1 MEFKVNKIDAVK
13 QEVEFELTY
22 SDLAPHFEKAFQ
34 KYQKKAEIPG
44 FRKGKAPVS
53 MIKRMYGDMIE
64 QASLE
69 DVANEVY
76 KNYLDENK
84 VQPLGE
90 AQMVDMDYEAK
101 QIFKFK
107 IKYEVKPD
115 FELADY
121 KGVEVNRT
129 IHNVDEKMID
139 DEVKYLQ
146 SKHVTYEEA
155 PKADGDEFT
164 ITMDVQ
170 KLDDSGIE
178 LIGQGDK
185 DVRFYLNDPQINK
198 EFKEQ
203 LEEVAVGEERILN
216 LPAQEEGKTEKYKV
230 LCKKVEKVVFPQLN
244 EEFFKNIYKDEDI
257 KTVEAFREKVKT
269 DLEGIYKNIGDQEIR
284 NNIVNELIKLND
296 VTVPDA
302 LVENIL
308 NSYVEDVKNQNPKRQ
323 LPKEFDEEEYRKQ
336 KRVDAILQVKW
347 YLIRDKI
354 IEAEKM
360 EVTDKD
366 IEPVIEADAKKYNL
380 PVDKI
385 KSVYENN
392 PDVKYRVLDDK
403 LMNFLIENAKIKDV
417 EKHDHSHD
425 DHDHD
430 HDHKH
435 DSEETKKE
443 TKPKKPRKKKAE

>member
-22 SDLAPHFEKAFQ
+22 ADLAPHFEKAFQ

-69 DVANEVY
+69 DVANDVY

-107 IKYEVKPD
+107 IKYETRPD
-115 FELADY
+115 FELAEY

-170 KLDDSGIE
+170 KLDDAGIE
-178 LIGQGDK
+178 IIGQGDK

-230 LCKKVEKVVFPQLN
+230 LCKKVEKVVFPELN
-244 EEFFKNIYKDEDI
+244 EEFFKNIYKDEEI
-257 KTVEAFREKVKT
+257 KSIEAFREKVKN

-296 VTVPDA
+296 ITAPDA

-308 NSYVEDVKNQNPKRQ
+308 NSYIEDVKNQNPKRQ

-425 DHDHD
+425 DHDHE
-430 HDHKH
+430 HDHEH
-435 DSEETKKE
+435 EGEETKKE
-443 TKPKKPRKKKAE
+443 AKPKKPRKKKAE

>member
-1 MEFKVNKIDAVK
+1 MEFKINKIDAVK

-22 SDLAPHFEKAFQ
+22 ADLAPHFEKAFQ

-69 DVANEVY
+69 DVANDVY
-76 KNYLDENK
+76 KNYLDENH
-84 VQPLGE
+84 VHPLGE

-101 QIFKFK
+101 QLFKFK
-107 IKYEVKPD
+107 IKYEIKPE

-129 IHNVDEKMID
+129 IHNVDEKMVD

-146 SKHVTYEEA
+146 SKHVTYEDA
-155 PKADGDEFT
+155 PKADGDEFSL
-164 ITMDVQ
+164 TMDVQ
-170 KLDDSGIE
+170 KLDETGTEI
-178 LIGQGDK
+178 IGQSDK

-203 LEEVAVGEERILN
+203 LAEISVGEERILN
-216 LPAQEEGKTEKYKV
+216 LPGQEEGTIEKYKV
-230 LCKKVEKVVFPQLN
+230 LCKKVDKVIFPELN
-244 EEFFKNIYKDEDI
+244 EDFFKSIYKDEEI
-257 KTVEAFREKVKT
+257 KTTEEFRGKVKKE
-269 DLEGIYKNIGDQEIR
+269 LEGIYKNIADQEIR
-284 NNIVNELIKLND
+284 NNIVSELIKLNEIP
-296 VTVPDA
+296 VPDA

-308 NSYVEDVKNQNPKRQ
+308 NSYIEDVKNQNPKRQ
-323 LPKEFDEEEYRKQ
+323 LPKEFDEEEYRKT
-336 KRVDAILQVKW
+336 KRADAILQVKW

-354 IEAEKM
+354 IEMEKI

-366 IEPVIEADAKKYNL
+366 LEPVIEADAKKYNL
-380 PVDKI
+380 PVEKI
-385 KSVYENN
+385 KAVYENN

-417 EKHDHSHD
+417 ERHDHSHD
-425 DHDHD
+425 DGGEHDHGD
-430 HDHKH
+430 EK
-435 DSEETKKE
+435 KKE
-443 TKPKKPRKKKAE
+443 AKPKKPRKKKTE

>member
-13 QEVEFELTY
+13 QEVEFELSY
-22 SDLAPHFEKAFQ
+22 ADLAPHFEKAFQ

-53 MIKRMYGDMIE
+53 MIKRMYGEMIE

-69 DVANEVY
+69 DVANDVY
-76 KNYLDENK
+76 KNYLDENN

-107 IKYEVKPD
+107 IKYETRPD
-115 FELADY
+115 FELAEY

-129 IHNVDEKMID
+129 IHKVDEKMID

-170 KLDDSGIE
+170 KLDDAGIE
-178 LIGQGDK
+178 IIGQGDK

-230 LCKKVEKVVFPQLN
+230 LCKKVEKVVFPELN
-244 EEFFKNIYKDEDI
+244 EEFFKNIYKDEEI
-257 KTVEAFREKVKT
+257 KTIEAFREKLKN

-284 NNIVNELIKLND
+284 NNIFNELIKLND
-296 VTVPDA
+296 ITAPDA

-308 NSYVEDVKNQNPKRQ
+308 NSYIEDVKNQNPKRQ

-417 EKHDHSHD
+417 EKHDQSHD
-425 DHDHD
+425 DHDHE
-430 HDHKH
+430 HEHEGK
-435 DSEETKKE
+435 ETKKDA
-443 TKPKKPRKKKAE
+443 KPKKPRKKKAE

>member
-13 QEVEFELTY
+13 QEVEFELSY
-22 SDLAPHFEKAFQ
+22 ADLAPHFEKAFQ

-69 DVANEVY
+69 DVANDVY

-129 IHNVDEKMID
+129 VHNIDEKMID

-170 KLDDSGIE
+170 KLDDAGIE
-178 LIGQGDK
+178 IIGQGDK

-230 LCKKVEKVVFPQLN
+230 LCKKVEKVVFPELN
-244 EEFFKNIYKDEDI
+244 EDFFKNIYKDEEI
-257 KTVEAFREKVKT
+257 KTVDEFRVKVKK
-269 DLEGIYKNIGDQEIR
+269 DLEGIYKNIADQEIR

-296 VTVPDA
+296 ITVPDA

-308 NSYVEDVKNQNPKRQ
+308 NSYVEDVKNQNPKRR
-323 LPKEFDEEEYRKQ
+323 LPNEFDEEEFRKQ

-380 PVDKI
+380 PVEKI
-385 KSVYENN
+385 KSVYESN

-403 LMNFLIENAKIKDV
+403 LMNFLIDNAKIKDV
-417 EKHDHSHD
+417 EKHEHSHD

-430 HDHKH
+430 HDHEH
-435 DSEETKKE
+435 ESEGTKKE
-443 TKPKKPRKKKAE
+443 SKPKKPRKKKAE

>member
-13 QEVEFELTY
+13 QEVEFELSY
-22 SDLAPHFEKAFQ
+22 ADLAPHFEKAFQ

-69 DVANEVY
+69 DVANDVY
-76 KNYLDENK
+76 KNYLDENN

-107 IKYEVKPD
+107 IKYETRPD
-115 FELADY
+115 FELAEY

-170 KLDDSGIE
+170 KLDDAGIE
-178 LIGQGDK
+178 IIGQGDK

-230 LCKKVEKVVFPQLN
+230 LCKKVEKVVFPELN
-244 EEFFKNIYKDEDI
+244 EEFFKNIYKDEEI
-257 KTVEAFREKVKT
+257 KTIEAFREKVKN

-296 VTVPDA
+296 ITAPDA

-308 NSYVEDVKNQNPKRQ
+308 NSYIEDVKNQNPKRQ

-354 IEAEKM
+354 IETEKM

-385 KSVYENN
+385 KSVYESN

-430 HDHKH
+430 HEG
-435 DSEETKKE
+435 EETKKE
-443 TKPKKPRKKKAE
+443 AKPKKPRKKKAE

>member
-22 SDLAPHFEKAFQ
+22 ADLAPHFEKAFQ

-69 DVANEVY
+69 DVANDVY
-76 KNYLDENK
+76 KKYLDENN

-107 IKYEVKPD
+107 IKYEVKPE

-129 IHNVDEKMID
+129 IHTVDEKMID

-170 KLDDSGIE
+170 KLDDAGIE
-178 LIGQGDK
+178 IIGQGDK

-230 LCKKVEKVVFPQLN
+230 LCKKVEKVIFPELN
-244 EEFFKNIYKDEDI
+244 EEFFKNIYKDEEI
-257 KTVEAFREKVKT
+257 KTIEAFREKVKN

-296 VTVPDA
+296 ITVPDA

-323 LPKEFDEEEYRKQ
+323 LPKEFDEEEFRKQ

-366 IEPVIEADAKKYNL
+366 LEPVIEADAKKYNL

-385 KSVYENN
+385 KGVYESN

-403 LMNFLIENAKIKDV
+403 LMNFLIENAAIKDV

-430 HDHKH
+430 H
-435 DSEETKKE
+435 EGGETKKE

>member
-22 SDLAPHFEKAFQ
+22 ADLAPHFEKAFQ

-101 QIFKFK
+101 QLFKFK

-115 FELADY
+115 FELAEY

-155 PKADGDEFT
+155 AKADGDEFT

-170 KLDDSGIE
+170 KLDDAGIE
-178 LIGQGDK
+178 IIGQGDK

-230 LCKKVEKVVFPQLN
+230 LCKKVEKVVFPELN
-244 EEFFKNIYKDEDI
+244 EEFFKNIYKDEEI
-257 KTVEAFREKVKT
+257 KTIEAFREKVKK

-296 VTVPDA
+296 VTAPDA

-308 NSYVEDVKNQNPKRQ
+308 NSYIEDVKNQNPKRQ

-354 IEAEKM
+354 IEAEKI

-366 IEPVIEADAKKYNL
+366 LEPVIEADAKKYNL

-403 LMNFLIENAKIKDV
+403 LMNFLTENAKINDV
-417 EKHDHSHD
+417 EKHEHSHD

-430 HDHKH
+430 HEHEHED
-435 DSEETKKE
+435 TKKE
-443 TKPKKPRKKKAE
+443 AKPKKPRKKKAE

>member
-1 MEFKVNKIDAVK
+1 MEFKINKIDAVK

-22 SDLAPHFEKAFQ
+22 ADLAPHFEKAFQ

-69 DVANEVY
+69 DVANDVY
-76 KNYLDENK
+76 KNYLDENH
-84 VQPLGE
+84 VHPLGE

-101 QIFKFK
+101 QLFKFK
-107 IKYEVKPD
+107 IKYEIKPE

-129 IHNVDEKMID
+129 IHNVDEKMVD

-146 SKHVTYEEA
+146 SKHVTYEDA
-155 PKADGDEFT
+155 PKADGDEFSL
-164 ITMDVQ
+164 TMDVQ
-170 KLDDSGIE
+170 KLDETGTEI
-178 LIGQGDK
+178 IGQSDK

-203 LEEVAVGEERILN
+203 LAEISVGEERILN
-216 LPAQEEGKTEKYKV
+216 LPGQEEGTIEKYKV
-230 LCKKVEKVVFPQLN
+230 LCKKVDKVIFPELN
-244 EEFFKNIYKDEDI
+244 EDFFKSIYKDEEI
-257 KTVEAFREKVKT
+257 KTTEEFRGKVKKE
-269 DLEGIYKNIGDQEIR
+269 LEGIYKNIADQEIR
-284 NNIVNELIKLND
+284 NNIVSELIKLNEIP
-296 VTVPDA
+296 VPDA

-308 NSYVEDVKNQNPKRQ
+308 NSYIEDVKNQNPKRQ
-323 LPKEFDEEEYRKQ
+323 LPKEFDEEEYRKT
-336 KRVDAILQVKW
+336 KRADAILQVKW

-354 IEAEKM
+354 IEMEKI

-366 IEPVIEADAKKYNL
+366 LEPVIEADAKKYNL
-380 PVDKI
+380 PVEKI
-385 KSVYENN
+385 KAVYENN

-417 EKHDHSHD
+417 ERHDHSHD
-425 DHDHD
+425 DGGEHDH
-430 HDHKH
+430 
-435 DSEETKKE
+435 
-443 TKPKKPRKKKAE
+443 

>member
-1 MEFKVNKIDAVK
+1 MEFKINKIDAVK

-22 SDLAPHFEKAFQ
+22 ADLAPHFEKAFQ

-69 DVANEVY
+69 DVANDVY
-76 KNYLDENK
+76 KNYLDENH
-84 VQPLGE
+84 VHPLGE

-101 QIFKFK
+101 QLFKFK
-107 IKYEVKPD
+107 IKYEIKPE

-129 IHNVDEKMID
+129 IHNVDEKMVD

-146 SKHVTYEEA
+146 SKHVTYEDA
-155 PKADGDEFT
+155 PKADGDEFSL
-164 ITMDVQ
+164 TMDVQ
-170 KLDDSGIE
+170 KLDETGTEI
-178 LIGQGDK
+178 IGQSDK

-203 LEEVAVGEERILN
+203 LAEISVGEERILN
-216 LPAQEEGKTEKYKV
+216 LPGQEEGTIEKYKV
-230 LCKKVEKVVFPQLN
+230 LCKKVDKVIFPELN
-244 EEFFKNIYKDEDI
+244 EDFFKSIYKDEEI
-257 KTVEAFREKVKT
+257 KTTEEFRAKVKKE
-269 DLEGIYKNIGDQEIR
+269 LEGIYKNIADQEIR
-284 NNIVNELIKLND
+284 NNIVSELIKLNEIP
-296 VTVPDA
+296 VPDA

-308 NSYVEDVKNQNPKRQ
+308 NSYIEDVKNQNPKRQ
-323 LPKEFDEEEYRKQ
+323 LPKEFDEEEYRKT
-336 KRVDAILQVKW
+336 KRADAILQVKW

-354 IEAEKM
+354 IEMEKI

-366 IEPVIEADAKKYNL
+366 LEPVIEADAKKYNL
-380 PVDKI
+380 PVEKI
-385 KSVYENN
+385 KAVYENN

-417 EKHDHSHD
+417 ERHDHSHD
-425 DHDHD
+425 EGDGHDHGD
-430 HDHKH
+430 EK
-435 DSEETKKE
+435 KKE
-443 TKPKKPRKKKAE
+443 AKPKKPRKKKTE

>member
-22 SDLAPHFEKAFQ
+22 ADLAPHFEKAFQ

-69 DVANEVY
+69 DVANDVY

-107 IKYEVKPD
+107 IKYETRPD
-115 FELADY
+115 FELAEY

-170 KLDDSGIE
+170 KLDDAGIE
-178 LIGQGDK
+178 IIGQGDK

-230 LCKKVEKVVFPQLN
+230 LCKKVEKVVFPELN
-244 EEFFKNIYKDEDI
+244 EEFFKNIYKDEEI
-257 KTVEAFREKVKT
+257 KTIEAFREKVKN

-296 VTVPDA
+296 ITAPDA

-308 NSYVEDVKNQNPKRQ
+308 NSYIEDVKNQNPKRQ

-425 DHDHD
+425 DHDHE
-430 HDHKH
+430 HDHEH
-435 DSEETKKE
+435 EGEETKKE
-443 TKPKKPRKKKAE
+443 AKPKKPRKKKAE

>member
-425 DHDHD
+425 EHDHD

>member
-1 MEFKVNKIDAVK
+1 MEFKINKIDAVK

-22 SDLAPHFEKAFQ
+22 ADLAPHFEKAFQ

-69 DVANEVY
+69 DVANDVY
-76 KNYLDENK
+76 KNYLDENH
-84 VQPLGE
+84 VHPLGE

-101 QIFKFK
+101 QLFKFK
-107 IKYEVKPD
+107 IKYEIKPE

-129 IHNVDEKMID
+129 IHNVDEKMVD

-146 SKHVTYEEA
+146 SKHVTYEDA
-155 PKADGDEFT
+155 PKADGDEFSL
-164 ITMDVQ
+164 TMDVQ
-170 KLDDSGIE
+170 KLDETGTEI
-178 LIGQGDK
+178 IGQSDK

-203 LEEVAVGEERILN
+203 LAEISVGEERILN
-216 LPAQEEGKTEKYKV
+216 LPGQEEGTIEKYKV
-230 LCKKVEKVVFPQLN
+230 LCKKVDKVIFPELN
-244 EEFFKNIYKDEDI
+244 EDFFKSIYKDEEI
-257 KTVEAFREKVKT
+257 KTTEEFREKVKKE
-269 DLEGIYKNIGDQEIR
+269 LEGIYKNIADQEIR
-284 NNIVNELIKLND
+284 NNIVSELIKLNEIP
-296 VTVPDA
+296 VPDA

-308 NSYVEDVKNQNPKRQ
+308 NSYIEDVKNQNPKRQ
-323 LPKEFDEEEYRKQ
+323 LPKEFDEEEYRKT
-336 KRVDAILQVKW
+336 KRADAILQVKW

-354 IEAEKM
+354 IEMEKI

-366 IEPVIEADAKKYNL
+366 LEPVIEADAKKYNL
-380 PVDKI
+380 PVEKI
-385 KSVYENN
+385 KAVYENN

-417 EKHDHSHD
+417 ERHDHSHD
-425 DHDHD
+425 DGDGHDHGD
-430 HDHKH
+430 EK
-435 DSEETKKE
+435 KKE
-443 TKPKKPRKKKAE
+443 TKPKKPRKKKTE

>member
-13 QEVEFELTY
+13 QEVEFELSY
-22 SDLAPHFEKAFQ
+22 ADLAPHFEKAFQ

-69 DVANEVY
+69 DVANDVY
-76 KNYLDENK
+76 KNYLDENN

-107 IKYEVKPD
+107 IKYETRPD
-115 FELADY
+115 FELAEY

-129 IHNVDEKMID
+129 IHKVDEKMID

-170 KLDDSGIE
+170 KLDDAGIE
-178 LIGQGDK
+178 IIGQGDK

-230 LCKKVEKVVFPQLN
+230 LCKKVEKVVFPELN
-244 EEFFKNIYKDEDI
+244 EEFFKNIYKDEEI
-257 KTVEAFREKVKT
+257 KTIEAFREKVKN

-296 VTVPDA
+296 ITAPDA

-308 NSYVEDVKNQNPKRQ
+308 NSYIEDVKNQNPKRQ

-354 IEAEKM
+354 IETEKM

-385 KSVYENN
+385 KSVYESN

-430 HDHKH
+430 HEG
-435 DSEETKKE
+435 EETKKE
-443 TKPKKPRKKKAE
+443 AKPKKPRKKKAE

>member
-13 QEVEFELTY
+13 QEVEFELSY
-22 SDLAPHFEKAFQ
+22 ADLVPHFEKAFQ

-69 DVANEVY
+69 DVANDVY
-76 KNYLDENK
+76 KNYLDENN

-90 AQMVDMDYEAK
+90 AQMLDMDYEAK

-170 KLDDSGIE
+170 KLDDAGIE
-178 LIGQGDK
+178 IIGQGDK

-230 LCKKVEKVVFPQLN
+230 LCKKVEKVVFPELN
-244 EEFFKNIYKDEDI
+244 EEFFKNIYKDEEI
-257 KTVEAFREKVKT
+257 KTVDEFREKVKN

-296 VTVPDA
+296 ITVPDA

-323 LPKEFDEEEYRKQ
+323 LPKEFDEEEFRKQ

-385 KSVYENN
+385 KSVYESN

-417 EKHDHSHD
+417 EKHDHSHE
-425 DHDHD
+425 DHDHEG
-430 HDHKH
+430 
-435 DSEETKKE
+435 EETKKE
-443 TKPKKPRKKKAE
+443 AKPKKPKKKKAE

>member
-22 SDLAPHFEKAFQ
+22 ADLAPHFEKAFQ

-107 IKYEVKPD
+107 IKYETRPD
-115 FELADY
+115 FELAEY

-170 KLDDSGIE
+170 KLDETGIE
-178 LIGQGDK
+178 IIGQGDK

-230 LCKKVEKVVFPQLN
+230 LCKKVEKVIFPELN
-244 EEFFKNIYKDEDI
+244 EEFFKNIYKDDEI
-257 KTVEAFREKVKT
+257 KTIEAFREKVKN
-269 DLEGIYKNIGDQEIR
+269 DLEGIYKNIGDQ
-284 NNIVNELIKLND
+284 
-296 VTVPDA
+296 
-302 LVENIL
+302 
-308 NSYVEDVKNQNPKRQ
+308 
-323 LPKEFDEEEYRKQ
+323 
-336 KRVDAILQVKW
+336 AIL
-347 YLIRDKI
+347 
-354 IEAEKM
+354 
-360 EVTDKD
+360 
-366 IEPVIEADAKKYNL
+366 
-380 PVDKI
+380 
-385 KSVYENN
+385 
-392 PDVKYRVLDDK
+392 
-403 LMNFLIENAKIKDV
+403 LMN
-417 EKHDHSHD
+417 
-425 DHDHD
+425 
-430 HDHKH
+430 
-435 DSEETKKE
+435 
-443 TKPKKPRKKKAE
+443 

>member
-1 MEFKVNKIDAVK
+1 MEFKINKIDAVK

-22 SDLAPHFEKAFQ
+22 ADLAPHFEKAFQ

-69 DVANEVY
+69 DVANDVY
-76 KNYLDENK
+76 KNYLDENH
-84 VQPLGE
+84 VHPLGE

-101 QIFKFK
+101 QLFKFK
-107 IKYEVKPD
+107 IKYEIKPE

-129 IHNVDEKMID
+129 IHNVDEKMVD

-146 SKHVTYEEA
+146 SKHVTYEDA
-155 PKADGDEFT
+155 PKADGDEFSL
-164 ITMDVQ
+164 TMDVQ
-170 KLDDSGIE
+170 KLDETGTEI
-178 LIGQGDK
+178 IGQSDK

-203 LEEVAVGEERILN
+203 LAEISVGEERILN
-216 LPAQEEGKTEKYKV
+216 LPGQEEGTIEKYKV
-230 LCKKVEKVVFPQLN
+230 LCKKVDKVIFPELN
-244 EEFFKNIYKDEDI
+244 EDFFKSIYKDEEI
-257 KTVEAFREKVKT
+257 KTTEEFREKVKKE
-269 DLEGIYKNIGDQEIR
+269 LEGIYKNIADQEIR
-284 NNIVNELIKLND
+284 NNIVSELIKLNEIP
-296 VTVPDA
+296 VPDA

-308 NSYVEDVKNQNPKRQ
+308 NSYIEDVKNQNPKRQ
-323 LPKEFDEEEYRKQ
+323 LPKEFDEEEYRKT
-336 KRVDAILQVKW
+336 KRADAILQVKW

-354 IEAEKM
+354 IEMEKI

-366 IEPVIEADAKKYNL
+366 LVPVIEADAKKYNL
-380 PVDKI
+380 PVEKI
-385 KSVYENN
+385 KAVYENN

-417 EKHDHSHD
+417 ERHVHSHD
-425 DHDHD
+425 EGGEHDHGD
-430 HDHKH
+430 EK
-435 DSEETKKE
+435 KKE
-443 TKPKKPRKKKAE
+443 AKPKKPRKKKTE

>member
-230 LCKKVEKVVFPQLN
+230 LCKKVEKVVFPELN

-425 DHDHD
+425 DHYHD

>member
-1 MEFKVNKIDAVK
+1 MEFKINKIDAVK

-22 SDLAPHFEKAFQ
+22 ADLAPHFEKAFQ

-69 DVANEVY
+69 DVANDVY
-76 KNYLDENK
+76 KNYLDENH
-84 VQPLGE
+84 VHPLGE

-101 QIFKFK
+101 QLFKFK
-107 IKYEVKPD
+107 IKYEIKPE

-129 IHNVDEKMID
+129 IHNVDEKMVD

-146 SKHVTYEEA
+146 SKHVTYEDA
-155 PKADGDEFT
+155 PKADGDEFSL
-164 ITMDVQ
+164 TMDVQ
-170 KLDDSGIE
+170 KLDETGTEI
-178 LIGQGDK
+178 IGQSDK

-203 LEEVAVGEERILN
+203 LAEISVGEERILN
-216 LPAQEEGKTEKYKV
+216 LPGQEEGTIEKYKV
-230 LCKKVEKVVFPQLN
+230 LCKKVDKVIFPELN
-244 EEFFKNIYKDEDI
+244 EDFFKSIYKDEEI
-257 KTVEAFREKVKT
+257 KTTEEFRAKVKKE
-269 DLEGIYKNIGDQEIR
+269 LEGIYKNIADQEIR
-284 NNIVNELIKLND
+284 NNIVSELIKLNEIP
-296 VTVPDA
+296 VPDA

-308 NSYVEDVKNQNPKRQ
+308 NSYIEDVKNQNPKRQ
-323 LPKEFDEEEYRKQ
+323 LPKEFDEEEYRKT
-336 KRVDAILQVKW
+336 KRADAILQVKW

-354 IEAEKM
+354 IEMEKI

-366 IEPVIEADAKKYNL
+366 LEPVIEADAKKYNL
-380 PVDKI
+380 PVEKI
-385 KSVYENN
+385 KAVYENN

-417 EKHDHSHD
+417 ERHDHSHD
-425 DHDHD
+425 DGDGHDHGD
-430 HDHKH
+430 EK
-435 DSEETKKE
+435 KKE
-443 TKPKKPRKKKAE
+443 TKPKKPRKKKTE

>member
-1 MEFKVNKIDAVK
+1 MEFKINKIDAVK

-22 SDLAPHFEKAFQ
+22 ADLAPHFEKAFQ

-76 KNYLDENK
+76 KNYLDENH
-84 VQPLGE
+84 VHPLGE

-101 QIFKFK
+101 QLFKFK
-107 IKYEVKPD
+107 IKYEIKPE

-129 IHNVDEKMID
+129 IHNVDEKMVD

-146 SKHVTYEEA
+146 SKHVTYEDA
-155 PKADGDEFT
+155 PKADGDEFSL
-164 ITMDVQ
+164 TMDVQ
-170 KLDDSGIE
+170 KLDETGTEI
-178 LIGQGDK
+178 IGQSDK

-203 LEEVAVGEERILN
+203 LAEISVGEERILN
-216 LPAQEEGKTEKYKV
+216 LPGQEEGTIEKYKV
-230 LCKKVEKVVFPQLN
+230 LCKKVDKVIFPELN
-244 EEFFKNIYKDEDI
+244 EDFFKNIYKDEEL
-257 KTVEAFREKVKT
+257 KTIEEFRDKVKKE
-269 DLEGIYKNIGDQEIR
+269 LEGIYKNIADQEIR
-284 NNIVNELIKLND
+284 NNIVSELIKLNEIP
-296 VTVPDA
+296 VPDA

-308 NSYVEDVKNQNPKRQ
+308 NSYIEDVKNQNPKRQ
-323 LPKEFDEEEYRKQ
+323 LPREFDEEEYRKT
-336 KRVDAILQVKW
+336 KRADAILQVKW

-354 IEAEKM
+354 IEMEKI

-366 IEPVIEADAKKYNL
+366 IEPIIEADAKKYNL
-380 PVDKI
+380 PVEKI
-385 KSVYENN
+385 KAVYENN

-425 DHDHD
+425 EDEGHDHGD
-430 HDHKH
+430 EK
-435 DSEETKKE
+435 KKE
-443 TKPKKPRKKKAE
+443 TKPKKPRKKKTE